1 MCDGIHGMLPRE
13 QMAPAVQKYWD
24 YMNIKPGA
32 PLYQQEFGYYSLE
45 KWQREEGLSPDEDL
59 AKLFGF
65 DDPASV
71 TLGGLGGCEAAF
83 EPEFEVKILEDRG
96 EHELVQDH
104 AGRHV
109 LYFKG
114 RRNGFMPEYVDHPVE
129 DIRTWEEKCKWRLNP
144 NDPERIKRLEAALPA
159 VEEKAR
165 RGFVVEQ
172 YVCGGYMY
180 LRSLIGPERLLYT
193 FYDDPEL
200 IHECMKTW
208 FELAD
213 SVLARHQKRLSIDLI
228 LLDEDICYNHGSLIS
243 PDMIRE
249 FLMPYYEQ
257 LMANARARRM
267 DKERPI
273 RYHIGS
279 DGFFDPLIDLYMQAG
294 MGCLSPFEVASG
306 SDVVRTGAQYPE
318 LLISG
323 GLDKREMAKGKDA
336 IDRMVDAIL
345 PKMKKRGGY
354 IPTCDH
360 GVPEEVS
367 LSDYMYLRK
376 RIREFG

>member
-1 MCDGIHGMLPRE
+1 MRDGIYGMLPKE
-13 QMAPAVQKYWD
+13 QMEPAVQKYWD
-24 YMNIKPGA
+24 YINSKPGA
-32 PLYQQEFGYYSLE
+32 ALYQQEFGFYSLE
-45 KWQREEGLSPDEDL
+45 KWQRDEGLSKDEDL

-65 DDPASV
+65 DDPALV
-71 TLGGLGGCEAAF
+71 MLYGLGCCEAAF
-83 EPEFEVKILEDRG
+83 EPEFEVKVLEDRG
-96 EHELVQDH
+96 KHELVQDH

-114 RRNGFMPEYVDHPVE
+114 RRSGFMPEYVDHPVE
-129 DIRTWEEKCKWRLNP
+129 DLRTWEEKCKWRLDP
-144 NDPERIKRLEAALPA
+144 NSPERICKLEAALPA
-159 VEEKAR
+159 AEEKAKK
-165 RGFVVEQ
+165 GFVVEQ

-213 SVLARHQKRLSIDLI
+213 SVLERHQKRLSVDLI

-257 LMANARARRM
+257 LMANAKARRL
-267 DKERPI
+267 DKTRQI

-279 DGFFDPLIDLYMQAG
+279 DGFFDPLINLYMKAG

-306 SDVVRTGAQYPE
+306 SDVVRTGREYPD

-345 PKMKKRGGY
+345 PVMKERGGY

-367 LSDYMYLRK
+367 LENYMYLRK